1 VCAEHEFERQEIRIP
16 NGRRSLT
23 VFDLI
28 STSLIVNVAPKPVT
42 HCTARTPEWSIAP
55 MSSIMHE

>member
-1 VCAEHEFERQEIRIP
+1 MMMLSIMNHNQYVCAEHEFERQEIRIP
-16 NGRRSLT
+16 NGWRSLT

-42 HCTARTPEWSIAP
+42 HGHRNGA
-55 MSSIMHE
+55 